1 MRYTDIA
8 AVLDPLE
15 VLVDVVEEL
24 RDDHVRP
31 RVHLRDNPSVTVYIG
46 ACVREYKGTSL
57 ITKRIL
63 LGPYSRTIPR
73 VIWWS

>member
-1 MRYTDIA
+1 MVQWVGIRVWGLGCRVTDVA

-31 RVHLRDNPSVTVYIG
+31 RVHLR
-46 ACVREYKGTSL
+46 EQ
-57 ITKRIL
+57 RI
-63 LGPYSRTIPR
+63 
-73 VIWWS
+73 